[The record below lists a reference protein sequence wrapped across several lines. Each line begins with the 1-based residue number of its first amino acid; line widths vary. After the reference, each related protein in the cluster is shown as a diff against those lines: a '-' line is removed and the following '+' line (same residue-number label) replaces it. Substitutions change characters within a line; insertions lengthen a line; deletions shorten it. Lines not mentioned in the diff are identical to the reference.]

1 MLQTTIQVTRSGRTF
16 GAVER
21 ASDPTLSF
29 DQPAILVRMALE
41 RGLLD
46 EAEEAIAGL
55 IAEDDEDAEAWVL
68 RGVAALLRGD
78 NERACASF
86 AAAADRGAE
95 ARTTALGRVM
105 ALFGL
110 GRHEEAW
117 PIVARLR
124 TRHGDDAEVLH
135 WLLRI
140 GCATERWNA
149 LAQHLASYLEE
160 RPEDHSARFALAG
173 VHVRCG
179 DLIRARSEH
188 EILRRVVPAFDGL
201 GELAA
206 AIRAP
211 RGGRS

>member
-1 MLQTTIQVTRSGRTF
+1 MLQTTIQESQSGRAFDTID
-16 GAVER
+16 R
-21 ASDPTLSF
+21 PSDPALSL
-29 DQPAILVRMALE
+29 DQPATLVRMALE

-46 EAEEAIAGL
+46 EAEEAIAGM

-78 NERACASF
+78 PERAYSSF

-95 ARTTALGRVM
+95 PRTTALGRVM

-110 GRHEEAW
+110 QRYEEAW

-124 TRHGDDAEVLH
+124 ARHADDAEVLH

-149 LAQHLASYLEE
+149 LAQHLTSYLEE

-173 VHVRCG
+173 VHVRRG

-188 EILRRVVPAFDGL
+188 EILRRVVPAFEGL
-201 GELAA
+201 DELAA
-206 AIRAP
+206 ALQTLA
-211 RGGRS
+211 RGHA